1 MPFKSKAQQRFMF
14 AAEKRGDVP
23 KGTAGEWARASEK
36 KPGGIKALPEKVKKT
51 AGEMADGA
59 LSAKKSGGPKPLP
72 DNIKLWLASEVLK
85 QNKTNAPKTAEDW
98 MDFATLK
105 KVPASKNLR
114 RAGIGAAAL
123 GAAGLGAYGLHQA
136 LKKPGGIKALP
147 EKVKKTAG
155 EMAESVVKVADT
167 DKIKLDEVKLDEVKL
182 DKVKLDKI
190 KLDTFEPDRFEP
202 RRFEPKRFEPKTVN
216 PEALADEA
224 RTVFSRIGENAPKSK
239 FLRNAGIGA
248 AALGAAG
255 LGGYGLYRA
264 LKKDEP
270 KTAGDEP
277 GASDNKSFISRH
289 PNVTGLLGA
298 AAGWKED
305 MMARLQRTMSGTG
318 AQAEQNVKDI
328 ASQTAEVADEVV
340 NDRVHPAAIGALA
353 SLPGPGWVAA
363 PIVAGFGAPKG
374 RGRRAVANTI
384 LGEIG
389 GGIAGSLAGAALG
402 HGVGRL
408 SVLGKRF
415 RVSPKELQK
424 LDKIVKDD
432 VFRRQYTADS
442 ASEAWNRSFEQGPLF
457 PSSAGE
463 RPPTPRLWSSISA
476 SGEAAAAQHQMN
488 QLKEVLARKSNRI
501 GNVRGA
507 GYLLGSMGGA
517 GFGAGKGY
525 DLATRDKP
533 KEASALADTILTQ
546 KK

>member
-51 AGEMADGA
+51 AGDELSDLDQADLARFRRLQNTVGGGLRGSASGA
-59 LSAKKSGGPKPLP
+59 ALAVLAGFPYLLHKHPTNPNNLAMLRNFIGGGATIGGGLGAMHGYYRK
-72 DNIKLWLASEVLK
+72 NE
-85 QNKTNAPKTAEDW
+85 PKTASADTDWIKARMDQYFNDPDRIMSMEDI
-98 MDFATLK
+98 AEIG
-105 KVPASKNLR
+105 A
-114 RAGIGAAAL
+114 RAKRIKFSRNIRKAGLGAAAL
-123 GAAGLGAYGLHQA
+123 GTAGLGAYGLHQA
-136 LKKPGGIKALP
+136 LK
-147 EKVKKTAG
+147 
-155 EMAESVVKVADT
+155 
-167 DKIKLDEVKLDEVKL
+167 
-182 DKVKLDKI
+182 
-190 KLDTFEPDRFEP
+190 
-202 RRFEPKRFEPKTVN
+202 
-216 PEALADEA
+216 
-224 RTVFSRIGENAPKSK
+224 
-239 FLRNAGIGA
+239 
-248 AALGAAG
+248 
-255 LGGYGLYRA
+255 
-264 LKKDEP
+264 KKDEP

-340 NDRVHPAAIGALA
+340 NDRLHPAAIGALA

-374 RGRRAVANTI
+374 RGGRAVANTI

-389 GGIAGSLAGAALG
+389 GGIAGALAGAALG

-432 VFRRQYTADS
+432 VFRRQHTADR

-488 QLKEVLARKSNRI
+488 QLEEVLARKSNRI

-507 GYLLGSMGGA
+507 GYFLGSLGGA

-533 KEASALADTILTQ
+533 KEASALADAIL